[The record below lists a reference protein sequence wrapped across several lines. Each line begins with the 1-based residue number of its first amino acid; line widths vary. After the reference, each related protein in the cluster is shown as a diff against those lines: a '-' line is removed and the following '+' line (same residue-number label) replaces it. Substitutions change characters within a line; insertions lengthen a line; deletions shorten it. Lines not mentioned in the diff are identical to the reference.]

1 MKTFLIKS
9 FCKINLSL
17 RVIKKLHTG
26 LHQIQSII
34 TFANLFDTIKIKE
47 IISAQDQIKFY
58 GKFKYNINLKTN
70 TILKTLNFLRKNNYL
85 KKKKFKIN
93 IKKNIP
99 HSAGLGGGSINSAVL
114 IKFLLSTYKLNINQK
129 KLYKIAN
136 EIGSDV
142 PLGLNIRN
150 TFLINS
156 NKFLKRFKNK
166 LKLHI
171 VLVNP
176 GIKCLSKDI
185 YSMNKQFSNSYKKK
199 NHSNFKKLFDLNG
212 IKLDRNDLEQVVF
225 KLHPKVKTL
234 NTFIKNQENCIFSRL
249 TGSGSTCVG
258 YFKNIESS
266 QKAKKNIIKKFP
278 NYWCEK
284 AKTI

>member
-26 LHQIQSII
+26 LHKIQSLV
-34 TFANLFDTIKIKE
+34 TFVNLFDTIKIKE
-47 IISAQDQIKFY
+47 IDSEQDQIKFY
-58 GKFKYNINLKTN
+58 GKFKYNINLKNN
-70 TILKTLNFLRKNNYL
+70 TISKTLNLLRKNNYL
-85 KKKKFKIN
+85 KKQKFKVY

-99 HSAGLGGGSINSAVL
+99 HSAGLGGGSMNSAAL
-114 IKFLLSTYKLNINQK
+114 IRFLLSTYKLNINQK
-129 KLYKIAN
+129 KLYKIASK
-136 EIGSDV
+136 IGYDV

-150 TFLINS
+150 TFLMGG
-156 NKFLKRFKNK
+156 NKYLKRFKDK
-166 LKLHI
+166 LKLHV
-171 VLVNP
+171 VLANP

-185 YSMNKQFSNSYKKK
+185 YSKNKQFSNSYQKKI
-199 NHSNFKKLFDLNG
+199 NSNFQKLFDLNN
-212 IKLDRNDLEQVVF
+212 IKLDRNDLEQIVF
-225 KLHPKVKTL
+225 KLHPKIKIL
-234 NTFIKNQENCIFSRL
+234 NTFIKKQENCIFSRL

-258 YFKNIESS
+258 YFKNLKST

-284 AKTI
+284 AETI